1 VNLSQPESREAPVP
15 TPPRGHSGPQGRGS
29 SVAQTIAWI
38 TARGLFGRR
47 RFLLLIPLPLLVVGL
62 AVLSRGFGVAPENWA
77 QPVLVGLGLA
87 VVLPVI
93 ALIVG
98 TGVLGS
104 EIDDGTIVHILTKP
118 LPRWQIVLPKLVVA
132 TAVTTVTVSIALY
145 VAGVLADS
153 VRLGLG
159 LAVAGL
165 VGSLV
170 YSALFMALSLVTRR
184 PVLLGLVYVL
194 VWEGLLGNFVSGTR
208 VLSIQQY
215 VLTIADKIA
224 PTGLLQSK
232 VSLPVAIVMSTIF
245 VVGFTVLAIDRLRSF
260 SVAGET
266 S

>member
-1 VNLSQPESREAPVP
+1 MN
-15 TPPRGHSGPQGRGS
+15 T
-29 SVAQTIAWI
+29 TIAWI

-47 RFLLLIPLPLLVVGL
+47 RFLLLLPLPVLVVGL
-62 AVLSRGFGVAPENWA
+62 AALCRGLDVAPEHWA

-104 EIDDGTIVHILTKP
+104 EIDDGTVVHILTKP
-118 LPRWQIVLPKLVVA
+118 LPRSQIILPKLAVA
-132 TAVTTVTVSIALY
+132 AGVTALAVALPLY

-159 LAVAGL
+159 LAAASA
-165 VGSLV
+165 VGALA
-170 YSALFMALSLVTRR
+170 YSALFLALSLVTRR

-194 VWEGLLGNFVSGTR
+194 IWEGLLSNIVSGTR

-215 VLTIADKIA
+215 VIALADRIA
-224 PTGLLQSK
+224 PTELLNGR
-232 VSLPVAIVMSTIF
+232 VSLPVAVIMSAVF
-245 VVGFTVLAIDRLRSF
+245 AVGFTVLAIDRLRSF